1 MNLRAGFGF
10 FGLKTSAVWLIFI
23 IWKKNGWY
31 LIVVVCNYSMAWL
44 ANMFKPWGHFLRLR
58 IED

>member
-10 FGLKTSAVWLIFI
+10 FGLKTRAVWLIFI
-23 IWKKNGWY
+23 IWKKKWLVLGSSCMQLLNG
-31 LIVVVCNYSMAWL
+31 MACKYVQAL
-44 ANMFKPWGHFLRLR
+44 GPFFK